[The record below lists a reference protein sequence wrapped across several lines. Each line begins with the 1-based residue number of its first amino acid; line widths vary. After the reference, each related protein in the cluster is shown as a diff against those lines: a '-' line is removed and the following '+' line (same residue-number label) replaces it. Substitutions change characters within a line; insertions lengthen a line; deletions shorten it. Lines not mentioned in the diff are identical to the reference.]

1 MRKQWNEF
9 VPDQP
14 FEYSIL
20 EDDLDEAYSDDLRT
34 GTVFTVFTI
43 LAIFVSLMG
52 LIGLASYVEVRRTK
66 EIGIRKALG
75 ARVPQ
80 LVRILTREVV
90 LYIVLA
96 SFIAWPAAWFFMKN
110 WLQNFAFRVDPGLPY
125 YLLASVSALFVAM
138 LVVELRAYLAATA
151 NPADSLRYE

>member
-20 EDDLDEAYSDDLRT
+20 EDELGDACRDDLRT

-52 LIGLASYVEVRRTK
+52 LIYQDLPGINPVRVKNPYQIKTVLQSGDIDRTFGSTYLSLHQK
-66 EIGIRKALG
+66 
-75 ARVPQ
+75 
-80 LVRILTREVV
+80 LTGQ
-90 LYIVLA
+90 I
-96 SFIAWPAAWFFMKN
+96 
-110 WLQNFAFRVDPGLPY
+110 Q
-125 YLLASVSALFVAM
+125 
-138 LVVELRAYLAATA
+138 
-151 NPADSLRYE
+151 